1 MFVEIDG
8 IPFNIPLVMVGS
20 SPWAGAGQFG
30 DKARVYKRNFL
41 RKVDAM
47 LEIMEATYEAGAR
60 GFHGVTIGKM
70 GEAAKI
76 MAESH
81 VDYVVVGS
89 CFPEPNSMLEEVIKM
104 DPKIIF
110 LHASISDKKDSDFL
124 KMVDEVSSRG
134 FIPGIAVHNPVPTL
148 KFSLENAKD
157 VKCFL
162 VPFNARGFM
171 MGKKKELEELVDNN
185 KDKAFF
191 GMKTLVAGRLKLEK
205 AYEYIAQ
212 HNICSI
218 VIGQVDIEEAK
229 ASTKVALEA
238 LQNK

>member
-1 MFVEIDG
+1 
-8 IPFNIPLVMVGS
+8 MVGS
-20 SPWAGAGQFG
+20 SPWAGSPQFG
-30 DKARVYKRNFL
+30 DNASVYRRRFL
-41 RKVDAM
+41 RKVDTI
-47 LEIMEATYEAGAR
+47 LKIMEVTYKVGAR
-60 GFHGVTIGKM
+60 GFHGVPIGKM

-76 MAESH
+76 MVETH
-81 VDYVVVGS
+81 DDFVVVGS

-110 LHASISDKKDSDFL
+110 LHASISDKKDNDFL

-134 FIPGIAVHNPVPTL
+134 FLPGIAVHNPVPTL

-171 MGKKKELEELVDNN
+171 MGKRKELEELVDNN
-185 KDKAFF
+185 TDKAFF
-191 GMKTLVAGRLKLEK
+191 GMKTLVAGKLKLEK
-205 AYEYIAQ
+205 AYEYIKQ
-212 HNICSI
+212 HNICSV
-218 VIGQVDIEEAK
+218 VIGQVDVEEAK

-238 LQNK
+238 FQNR

>member
-1 MFVEIDG
+1 
-8 IPFNIPLVMVGS
+8 MVGS
-20 SPWAGAGQFG
+20 SPWAGSGQFG
-30 DKARVYKRNFL
+30 NNARVYRKKFL

-47 LEIMEATYEAGAR
+47 LEVMEATYKVGAR
-60 GFHGVTIGKM
+60 GFHGVPIGKM

-76 MAESH
+76 MVEIYD
-81 VDYVVVGS
+81 DYVVVGS

-148 KFSLENAKD
+148 KFSLENAKN
-157 VKCFL
+157 VKFFL
-162 VPFNARGFM
+162 VPFNPRGFM
-171 MGKKKELEELVDNN
+171 MGKRKELEELVDNN

-191 GMKTLVAGRLKLEK
+191 GMKTLVAGRLNPEK

-212 HNICSI
+212 HNICSV
-218 VIGQVDIEEAK
+218 VIGQVDVEEAK
-229 ASTKVALEA
+229 ASTKVALDA

>member
-1 MFVEIDG
+1 
-8 IPFNIPLVMVGS
+8 MVGS
-20 SPWAGAGQFG
+20 SPWAGSGQFG
-30 DKARVYKRNFL
+30 DKARVYRRKFL

-47 LEIMEATYEAGAR
+47 VEIMEATYEVGSR
-60 GFHGVTIGKM
+60 GFHGVPIGKM

-76 MAESH
+76 MAETH
-81 VDYVVVGS
+81 DDYVVVGS
-89 CFPEPNSMLEEVIKM
+89 CFPEPNTMLEDVIKM

-110 LHASISDKKDSDFL
+110 LHASISDKKDNDFL
-124 KMVDEVSSRG
+124 KMVEEVSSRG
-134 FIPGIAVHNPVPTL
+134 YIPGIAVHNPVPTL
-148 KFSLENAKD
+148 KFSLEKAKE
-157 VKCFL
+157 VNCFL

-171 MGKKKELEELVDNN
+171 MGKRKELEELVDIN

-191 GMKTLVAGRLKLEK
+191 GMKTLVAGRLKPEK

-218 VIGQVDIEEAK
+218 IIGQVDVEEAK
-229 ASTKVALEA
+229 VSTKVAVEA

>member
-1 MFVEIDG
+1 
-8 IPFNIPLVMVGS
+8 MVGS

-30 DKARVYKRNFL
+30 DNARVYKKKFL

-47 LEIMEATYEAGAR
+47 LEIMEATYEVGAR
-60 GFHGVTIGKM
+60 GFHGVPIGKM

-76 MAESH
+76 MVETH
-81 VDYVVVGS
+81 DDYVVVGS
-89 CFPEPNSMLEEVIKM
+89 CFPEPNSMLDEVIKM

-110 LHASISDKKDSDFL
+110 LHASISDKKDNDFL

-148 KFSLENAKD
+148 KFTLENAKD
-157 VKCFL
+157 VKSFL

-191 GMKTLVAGRLKLEK
+191 GMKTLVAGRLKPIK
-205 AYEYIAQ
+205 AYNYIAQ

-218 VIGQVDIEEAK
+218 IIGQVDIEEAK
-229 ASTKVALEA
+229 LSTEVALET